1 MREVRAKHASL
12 AAENHG
18 MKLITTIEHFV
29 KYCAFF
35 SKPFKFKGLAKCSLA
50 LAVIVPGTAALGQQS
65 ASPALVGEVSLVLGK
80 AYIESPQRDRRR
92 VEVGSSIRVHDQI
105 ITGANG
111 HVHVRFVDDALV
123 SVRPNS
129 QLEVV
134 RYEYDPDQPDQSAV
148 KLDLAEGVARTISG
162 AAAKAARQRFRLN
175 TPIAA
180 IGVRG
185 TDFVVSAT
193 PETVRA
199 LVNEGIIV
207 MAPYSEG
214 CTAEAFGPCDENAI
228 ELSDE
233 SLQVVELNSGEP
245 VSTLATHERNP
256 ELLQENTAL
265 LTATND
271 TTDGESEAEEK
282 LVSTDV
288 YLESVTSIK
297 VTADAQ
303 QVADDES
310 AAVVPEPEPE
320 PIIDFTPSAPL
331 ADEVLTQRQLVWGR
345 WAWTEGFGD
354 LERIS
359 VDWDTLPE
367 DYKITVSTLG
377 YGLYRF
383 EGDRTARVDAGLGV
397 VGFGLNS
404 AQAFYSSDSGIV
416 AMHVTDG
423 SLNIDFDERTFATE
437 LALEHAST
445 GLVDFKAMG
454 SIVSGGY
461 FFSRSDAQSLSGA
474 VSLDG
479 SEAGYYFDKQLDSGA
494 VSGLTLW
501 DSQ

>member
-1 MREVRAKHASL
+1 
-12 AAENHG
+12 
-18 MKLITTIEHFV
+18 MKLITTNEHFV
-29 KYCAFF
+29 KFCVFF
-35 SKPFKFKGLAKCSLA
+35 SKPFNFKGLAKCFLA
-50 LAVIVPGTAALGQQS
+50 LAIIVPGTTALGQQPTT
-65 ASPALVGEVSLVLGK
+65 PALVGEVSLVLGK

-105 ITGANG
+105 VTGANG
-111 HVHVRFVDDALV
+111 HVHVRFIDDALV

-134 RYEYDPDQPDQSAV
+134 RYEYDPGQPDQSAV
-148 KLDLAEGVARTISG
+148 KLDLVEGVARTISG

-199 LVNEGIIV
+199 LVNEGVIV

-214 CTAEAFGPCDENAI
+214 CTAEAFGPCEENAI

-245 VSTLATHERNP
+245 VTTLATHERNP
-256 ELLQENTAL
+256 GLLREEAGL
-265 LTATND
+265 PATSNSVAE
-271 TTDGESEAEEK
+271 GEQEAEEK

-303 QVADDES
+303 QVAGDES
-310 AAVVPEPEPE
+310 AAAVPEPEPE

-331 ADEVLTQRQLVWGR
+331 ADEVLTQRQLLWGR
-345 WAWTEGFGD
+345 WSWSEGFGD
-354 LERIS
+354 RERIS
-359 VDWDTLPE
+359 ADWDSLPE
-367 DYKITVSTLG
+367 GYKITISTLG
-377 YGLYRF
+377 YGLHRF

-423 SLNIDFDERTFATE
+423 SLSIDFDQRTFATE

-445 GLVDFKAMG
+445 GLVDFQAMG
-454 SIVSGGY
+454 EIVSGGY
-461 FFSRSDAQSLSGA
+461 FFSRTAAQNLSGA

-479 SEAGYYFDKQLDSGA
+479 SEAAYYFDKQLGSGS